1 MHIDARKIDQQKLFA
16 RLKEMLASN
25 KECGEISI
33 EILVG
38 TLAEANKVKAFAS
51 MSGCRAESGKEG
63 DHYKV
68 NLKGSPCCT

>member
-1 MHIDARKIDQQKLFA
+1 MQIDARELDQQELFA
-16 RLKEMLASN
+16 KLKETLSSN
-25 KECGEISI
+25 RDCGEVSI

-38 TLAEANKVKAFAS
+38 TSAEVNKIKAFAL

-68 NLKGSPCCT
+68 HLTGSPCCT